1 MSARK
6 FRPALVPTVAFLLVL
21 PALIALGI
29 WQLHRAEEKTV
40 LQQQYDSR
48 SSGPPVALGAQVVD
62 RQQMRF
68 RKVEATGNYDYARQF
83 LLDNRVLDGVVGYH
97 VITPLK
103 IRHSS
108 TLVLV
113 NRGWVPGNPDRSILP
128 KADGPA
134 NEVTVTGIAVVP
146 HDKVFQLA
154 TEDKIGKEWP
164 KVWQTL
170 NMKRFRAA
178 APEDLQPVVV
188 LLDPQSK
195 AGGFERQWRRLDTG
209 IAIHQGYAFQWFSL
223 AVALAAIFFLVNFRK
238 TDSSKEQ

>member
-29 WQLHRAEEKTV
+29 WQLNRADEKAA
-40 LQQQYDSR
+40 LQRQYDSR
-48 SSGPPVALGAQVVD
+48 SSGPPVALGARVVD

-68 RKVEATGNYDYARQF
+68 RKVKATGKYDFTRQF

-103 IRHSS
+103 IRNSS

-113 NRGWVPGNPDRSILP
+113 NRGWVPGNPDRTILP
-128 KADGPA
+128 KADGPVK
-134 NEVTVTGIAVVP
+134 EVTVTGIAVVP

-154 TEDKIGKEWP
+154 KEEKIGKDWP
-164 KVWQTL
+164 SVWQTL
-170 NMKRFRAA
+170 NMKRFQSAI
-178 APEDLQPVVV
+178 PEGLQPVVV
-188 LLDPQSK
+188 LLDPNSK
-195 AGGFERQWRRLDTG
+195 AGGFERKWRRLDTG
-209 IAIHQGYAFQWFSL
+209 IAVHQGYAFQWFSL
-223 AVALAAIFFLVNFRK
+223 AVALVAIFFLLNFRK
-238 TDSSKEQ
+238 TDSSKEL